1 VPAFRE
7 KNFTSQAMEAIANSP
22 DEFAQ
27 FIKTDVVY
35 STALLKLSG
44 AKPE

>member
-1 VPAFRE
+1 
-7 KNFTSQAMEAIANSP
+7 MEAIANSP
-22 DEFAQ
+22 DEFTQ

-35 STALLKLSG
+35 SAALLKLSG